1 MNKAE
6 IDKMMRDLPSQKPVE
21 TLIAKIGIVILFI
34 GVFAAMAMLP
44 NTTYKAYINAKKSYC
59 REVARRDSIQDAAR
73 SIGMD

>member
-1 MNKAE
+1 MNKRE
-6 IDKMMRDLPSQKPVE
+6 IDEMMMDLPSQKPVE
-21 TLIAKIGIVILFI
+21 TLAAKIGIVILFM

-44 NTTYKAYINAKKSYC
+44 NPTYKALQDAKKSYC